1 MFNMEK
7 QKIRIRKIPMAKDG
21 SIEIPKDLRKHL
33 KLVAEKPLVLI
44 EGVDEIIIRR
54 EYSPTKKKEKDSWEN
69 LSEAALESMWGSEDD
84 IWDEI
89 ANGA

>member
-1 MFNMEK
+1 M
-7 QKIRIRKIPMAKDG
+7 
-21 SIEIPKDLRKHL
+21 
-33 KLVAEKPLVLI
+33 LI